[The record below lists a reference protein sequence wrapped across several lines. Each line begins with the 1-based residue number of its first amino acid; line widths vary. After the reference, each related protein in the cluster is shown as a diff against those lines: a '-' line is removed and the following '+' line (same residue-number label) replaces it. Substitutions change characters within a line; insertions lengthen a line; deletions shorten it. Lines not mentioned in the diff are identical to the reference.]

1 MDNGKESPTFV
12 GRRQEHI
19 DFTATTS
26 MQLRE
31 ASAGDEAGLTVYMLE
46 PAHYDLFVKQLADGK
61 QAVVLRYRLGELT
74 HIEKEVILPQ
84 SRVQLRVKGNNELY
98 SFEYATDGKNFKSL
112 GKMNTQYISTETAGG
127 FTGIMLGM
135 YATSANDA
143 SKAYADFEYF
153 DYEK

>member
-1 MDNGKESPTFV
+1 M
-12 GRRQEHI
+12 
-19 DFTATTS
+19 
-26 MQLRE
+26 
-31 ASAGDEAGLTVYMLE
+31 
-46 PAHYDLFVKQLADGK
+46 KQLADGK

-74 HIEKEVILPQ
+74 HIEKEVVLPQ
-84 SRVQLRVKGNNELY
+84 SRVQLRIKGNNELY
-98 SFEYATDGKNFKSL
+98 SFEYATDGKNFKPL

-135 YATSANDA
+135 YAASATDA